1 MNTTQK
7 TFPLYNVIRWP
18 NSDGVWWLVSESSE
32 TSGYTPIRQLST
44 HYDKP
49 RNRQTPTYKNQIWA
63 AAELLADKGLDA
75 LNNPHAMIG
84 RDCGCGDCFCC
95 AAAEIVKAVRS

>member
-1 MNTTQK
+1 MTTHTTK
-7 TFPLYNVIRWP
+7 TTFPLYNVIRWP
-18 NSDGVWWLVSESSE
+18 DANGDWWLVSEASAD
-32 TSGYTPIRQLST
+32 SGYYAIRKLNPSR
-44 HYDKP
+44 DKT
-49 RNRQTPTYKNQIWA
+49 TPTYNNQLWA

-84 RDCGCGDCFCC
+84 RSCGCGDCFCC